1 MGSVLSAA
9 WRKLHEPRVHVTVEP
24 VLFLFMFASFLSYTL
39 FQELVH
45 SLVCELTV
53 NCSASSNE
61 SSGDAGG
68 GCEVPS
74 RTEQEVQ
81 TRSSH
86 WLLYVNLATG
96 LPSVFVSVFYGSIS
110 DQRGRKPFIIL
121 PAIGTILNQIVILLT
136 VQFRHTLPLSFLLLG
151 AFASG
156 VCGSYSVINFA
167 VYSYASDVSG
177 QSKRTLQISVL
188 ESMTYLGATASLVV
202 GGLWVGGSNFTSPLL
217 SIVGINIFII
227 VYTLVAIPESIGTLP
242 NTNHPRELPRH
253 CVALCRVLKAS
264 CRSLLLFVSL
274 LLSQWR
280 LVVLMIM
287 FLMVEI
293 NFLGITDTVILFALG
308 KPLCWGPKLIGYF
321 LASKVLLNGVATL
334 FVLPALTC
342 ARVRDT
348 TVVVIGLVSGVASL
362 MMMGF
367 ATQTWFMFLGEW
379 QLCWHILASL
389 ASLVNLEQ

>member
-1 MGSVLSAA
+1 MGSVLSAT

-24 VLFLFMFASFLSYTL
+24 VLFLYMFASFLSYTL

-45 SLVCELTV
+45 SLVCELTG
-53 NCSASSNE
+53 NCSTSSNE
-61 SSGDAGG
+61 SSSGDAGG
-68 GCEVPS
+68 GCKVPS
-74 RTEQEVQ
+74 HTEQEVQ
-81 TRSSH
+81 SRSSH
-86 WLLYVNLATG
+86 WVLYVNLVTG

-110 DQRGRKPFIIL
+110 DQRGRKPFIIF
-121 PAIGTILNQIVILLT
+121 PAIGTIFNQIVILLT
-136 VQFRHTLPLSFLLLG
+136 VQFHHTLPLSFLLLG

-188 ESMTYLGATASLVV
+188 ESMTYLGAAASLVV
-202 GGLWVGGSNFTSPLL
+202 GGLWVGESNFTSPLL

-227 VYTLVAIPESIGTLP
+227 VYTLVAIPESIRTLP
-242 NTNHPRELPRH
+242 STNRSRELPRYS
-253 CVALCRVLKAS
+253 VALCQVLKAS
-264 CRSLLLFVSL
+264 CQSLLLFASL

-308 KPLCWGPKLIGYF
+308 EPLCWGPALIGYF

-342 ARVRDT
+342 AHVKDT
-348 TVVVIGLVSGVASL
+348 TVIVIGLVSGVGSL
-362 MMMGF
+362 ILMGF
-367 ATQTWFMFLGEW
+367 AAQTWFMFLGK
-379 QLCWHILASL
+379 
-389 ASLVNLEQ
+389 